1 MSVTAADIKKLRD
14 TTGAGMMDCKKA
26 LNEAEGD
33 FEKAIEILRKKGQK
47 VSAKRA
53 ENEAK
58 EGVVIALVSDD
69 QARGV
74 IVKLSS
80 ETDFV
85 AKNEEFING
94 AQAIAE
100 IALAG
105 FPADVEELKGL
116 TGPNGLAVSKMIED
130 LLTKLQAGASGY
142 DVIFPSDYM
151 VAQMIELGLLAE
163 IDAEAMPNFANISDV
178 FKDPPYDPGN
188 AHCTPYQWGMTGI
201 AYRRGNPAFAE
212 GPPNSWAY
220 LFDPTRLEP
229 LAPQGINVL
238 NDQRELISAAL
249 FYLGYSPNTTNRT
262 ELEAARDVILQA
274 KPYWKTFNS
283 EDYYS
288 TLMESDEIVLSHAWS
303 GDAAQAFW
311 NTYDEAT
318 GEGNWLF
325 TVPVEGA
332 VRFADNV
339 CIPANSQRQET
350 ARHFMNY
357 LMEPEVAAAITNF
370 TFYPSANEAAK
381 EFIDEDILTNPGIY
395 PPPEVAAKLQ
405 WLEDVGDAIFDYD
418 EMWTAIKGQ

>member
-1 MSVTAADIKKLRD
+1 MYKKYL
-14 TTGAGMMDCKKA
+14 
-26 LNEAEGD
+26 L
-33 FEKAIEILRKKGQK
+33 
-47 VSAKRA
+47 
-53 ENEAK
+53 
-58 EGVVIALVSDD
+58 VVIMLLLSAAVAACGGGPSGGPGAAAEPTTETAVDGEIQLAPELSVYNWADYID
-69 QARGV
+69 EQVLADYEERYGV
-74 IVKLSS
+74 KIIYDTYAS
-80 ETDFV
+80 
-85 AKNEEFING
+85 N
-94 AQAIAE
+94 
-100 IALAG
+100 
-105 FPADVEELKGL
+105 
-116 TGPNGLAVSKMIED
+116 ED

-151 VAQMIELGLLAE
+151 VAQMNELGLLAE
-163 IDAEAMPNFANISDV
+163 IDAAALPNFVNIDAT

-188 AHCTPYQWGMTGI
+188 RHCVPYQWGMTGI
-201 AYRRGNPAFAE
+201 AYRRGDPAFAD

-220 LFDPTRLEP
+220 LFDPARLEP
-229 LAPQGINVL
+229 LKSQGINVL
-238 NDQRELISAAL
+238 NDQRELIGAAL
-249 FYLGYSPNTTNRT
+249 FYLGYSPNTTDRA
-262 ELEAARDVILQA
+262 ELEAARDLILKA

-325 TVPVEGA
+325 TVPSEGA

-339 CIPANSQRQET
+339 CIPANSKRQET

-381 EFIDEDILTNPGIY
+381 EFIDPDILNNPGIY
-395 PPPEVAAKLQ
+395 PPPAVAAKLE
-405 WLEDVGDAIFDYD
+405 WLRDVGDAIFVYD

>member
-1 MSVTAADIKKLRD
+1 MHNKSFILIVVLFVTAALTACGGGPAGGPGAAEAPTTETAVDGELQLAPELSVYNWADYIDEQILADYTERYGVEIIYD
-14 TTGAGMMDCKKA
+14 TYAS
-26 LNEAEGD
+26 N
-33 FEKAIEILRKKGQK
+33 
-47 VSAKRA
+47 
-53 ENEAK
+53 
-58 EGVVIALVSDD
+58 
-69 QARGV
+69 
-74 IVKLSS
+74 
-80 ETDFV
+80 
-85 AKNEEFING
+85 
-94 AQAIAE
+94 
-100 IALAG
+100 
-105 FPADVEELKGL
+105 
-116 TGPNGLAVSKMIED
+116 ED
-130 LLTKLQAGASGY
+130 LLTKLQAGAGGY

-163 IDAEAMPNFANISDV
+163 IDAEAMPNFANINEA

-201 AYRRGNPAFAE
+201 AYRRGNPAFAD

-220 LFDPTRLEP
+220 LFDPARLEP
-229 LAPQGINVL
+229 IAPQGINVL
-238 NDQRELISAAL
+238 NDQRELMAAAL
-249 FYLGYSPNTTNRT
+249 FYLGYSPNSTDRA